1 MAGWPEA
8 PVKLKTIDIE
18 GRTYAEVDDG
28 KPVFLADDGKDIAFD
43 APHTVSTI
51 ARLNGEAKSHREARE
66 AAEGRLK
73 GFEGIDD
80 PDAARS
86 ALETIR
92 NLKDGDLVKAGEV
105 EVIKSQAKKTAEE
118 QVAAE
123 ARRSAERIKNAE
135 KERDHF
141 KGMFTSEKIGR
152 VFSGSKFIA
161 EKCNI
166 PVPMMQ
172 AQFGNHFR
180 VEDNRVVAYDGDQ
193 KIFSRTK
200 PGDVADPDEALE
212 ILVDSF
218 AYRDS
223 ILKGTGSTG
232 SGARP
237 GMTATGQ
244 KQMSRKE
251 FNALSPAQKAKLA
264 REVTLYD

>member
-1 MAGWPEA
+1 M
-8 PVKLKTIDIE
+8 KLKTLELD
-18 GRTYAEVDDG
+18 GRTYAEVEDG
-28 KPVFLADDGKDIAFD
+28 KPVFVADDGKAIAFD
-43 APHTVSTI
+43 APHTVATI
-51 ARLNGEAKSHREARE
+51 ARLNGETKAHREARE

-73 GFEGIDD
+73 GFEGIED

-105 EVIKSQAKKTAEE
+105 EVIKNQAKKTAEE

-161 EKCNI
+161 DKCTLPAPI
-166 PVPMMQ
+166 MQ
-172 AQFGNHFR
+172 AQFGNNFR
-180 VEDNRVVAYDGDQ
+180 VEDGRVVAYDGDQ

-200 PGDVADPDEALE
+200 PGDIADPDEALE
-212 ILVDSF
+212 ILVDGF

-223 ILKGTGSTG
+223 ILKGTGSSG

-237 GMTATGQ
+237 GTNAAGQ
-244 KQMSRKE
+244 RQMSRKE
-251 FNALSPAQKAKLA
+251 FDALSPGQKSKLA